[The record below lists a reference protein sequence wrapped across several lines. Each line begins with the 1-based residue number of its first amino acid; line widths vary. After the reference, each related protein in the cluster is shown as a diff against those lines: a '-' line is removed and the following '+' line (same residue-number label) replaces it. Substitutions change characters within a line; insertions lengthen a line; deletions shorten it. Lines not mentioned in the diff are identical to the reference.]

1 MGKDAV
7 SPLHID
13 EGTEIFLL
21 DLSHSSL
28 SQLRNWKTV
37 GLKTFNLN
45 CSITREWLTDQFSL
59 WVPQHLIPK

>member
-28 SQLRNWKTV
+28 SQLINWSTV
-37 GLKTFNLN
+37 VLKSFHSI
-45 CSITREWLTDQFSL
+45 CSITRDW
-59 WVPQHLIPK
+59 